1 TSCRRWRRQERR
13 RFVPSSP
20 RATSPPSRRRWRW
33 RTGSTRGARS
43 RTSARGSATAC
54 ARRPK
59 GAGRTGSTRRW
70 ERRSKAWKR
79 CGRRS
84 GASAARRCS
93 CAGRRARFSPAKAPS
108 ASGARSP
115 AAGSSRCRARG
126 TRSWATIPR
135 GSSPPCAPSSTDTA
149 SDPDTTA
156 RPPRLACIDAC
167 RGLAV
172 VAMLAANCV
181 NVFLRRVP
189 ATLAHNQGDVLRLF
203 DLPAPA
209 FQFLVGVS
217 LVLFLRNRR
226 AAGRSPVQARVDA
239 TRRFVPLMLLGMLLD
254 SVGGLAATALADM
267 PDELVA
273 AVAIALL
280 GPYSGAW
287 NSEVHGSPDAALAFV
302 PLTLAGLLVG
312 RAALGNDPR
321 RALVRRGT

>member
-135 GSSPPCAPSSTDTA
+135 GSSPPCAPSCT
-149 SDPDTTA
+149 
-156 RPPRLACIDAC
+156 DAC

-239 TRRFVPLMLLGMLLD
+239 TRRFVLLMLLGMLLD
-254 SVGGLAATALADM
+254 SVGALHFGLRWGVLQTLALGGLAATALADM

>member
-1 TSCRRWRRQERR
+1 
-13 RFVPSSP
+13 
-20 RATSPPSRRRWRW
+20 
-33 RTGSTRGARS
+33 
-43 RTSARGSATAC
+43 
-54 ARRPK
+54 
-59 GAGRTGSTRRW
+59 
-70 ERRSKAWKR
+70 
-79 CGRRS
+79 
-84 GASAARRCS
+84 
-93 CAGRRARFSPAKAPS
+93 
-108 ASGARSP
+108 
-115 AAGSSRCRARG
+115 
-126 TRSWATIPR
+126 
-135 GSSPPCAPSSTDTA
+135 
-149 SDPDTTA
+149 
-156 RPPRLACIDAC
+156 
-167 RGLAV
+167 
-172 VAMLAANCV
+172 MLAANCV

-239 TRRFVPLMLLGMLLD
+239 TRRFVLLMLLGMLLD
-254 SVGGLAATALADM
+254 SVGALHFGLRWGVLQTLALGGLAATALADM

-321 RALVRRGT
+321 RALVRRGTLVSAAAGALAAALYAAGIPFNKLLGTSSFVALTTAVSAAGVAAAAALEARTGRLPRPLVATGQFALSAWVLQYLLVYYPAWLVFPGWRRLAFVPGMVAIAATTTALCWLSVALGRRGIRIRL